1 MISRRAP
8 WKHTQHAKQK
18 ETTFLYV
25 GVGVYHLG
33 LCYPWARGGETGERS
48 EFRNEQ
54 QEETTTQEENR
65 EGSTMSAAKTPPR
78 HRALASALDGRSPCR
93 PITRCFQRKISPD
106 LPPSSVEPPVGGL
119 IPHSLKPSRKR
130 SQRNSSMWLETY
142 DSARVSRCRPH

>member
-1 MISRRAP
+1 MTSRRAP

-18 ETTFLYV
+18 ETTFFYV

-65 EGSTMSAAKTPPR
+65 EGSTMSAAKTQAR
-78 HRALASALDGRSPCR
+78 HRTFAW
-93 PITRCFQRKISPD
+93 RCVMPPD
-106 LPPSSVEPPVGGL
+106 D
-119 IPHSLKPSRKR
+119 SLFPAENLFGFAPELS
-130 SQRNSSMWLETY
+130 
-142 DSARVSRCRPH
+142 